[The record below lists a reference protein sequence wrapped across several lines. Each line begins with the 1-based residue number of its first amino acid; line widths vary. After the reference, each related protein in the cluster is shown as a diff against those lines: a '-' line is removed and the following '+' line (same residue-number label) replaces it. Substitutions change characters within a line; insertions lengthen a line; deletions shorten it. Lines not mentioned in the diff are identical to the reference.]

1 MMLKKGDPCYVRLAS
16 GEVVEAVYDAPDLIK
31 KSHWVVLR
39 NGYALAKP
47 NPTSDTSFGIPDC
60 RFVCM
65 TGLNGAQQQ
74 SLGLK
79 VKER

>member
-1 MMLKKGDPCYVRLAS
+1 MLKKGDPCYVRNHY
-16 GEVVEAVYDAPDLIK
+16 GEIEECRYGHVNGMVHTVYDKSGGIIK
-31 KSHWVVLR
+31 ISR
-39 NGYALAKP
+39 FKP
-47 NPTSDTSFGIPDC
+47 KDIWSG

-65 TGLNGAQQQ
+65 TGLNNAQQQ

>member
-1 MMLKKGDPCYVRLAS
+1 MLQKGDPCYVRHQ
-16 GEVVEAVYDAPDLIK
+16 GLIK
-31 KSHWVVLR
+31 KAIYYDCVPSVKKSHYVFTENGEKVDEVLI
-39 NGYALAKP
+39 ATIKP
-47 NPTSDTSFGIPDC
+47 IDDDNC

-65 TGLNGAQQQ
+65 TGLNNAQQQ